1 MTSKKNAATRSVHRY
16 TARGEDLKILGY
28 VEAASEAEAKKMA
41 QKRYGAKSAEL
52 HSADTNGHTET
63 ATEAATEP
71 APRGGKKRLAKSQ
84 GQNGAG
90 AIAMSQSVPAAEA
103 AAAPDSEAAA
113 KPSRRSRTNGDA
125 KDKKLSALD
134 AAARVL
140 EEAGQPLNCQGMIA
154 AMTAKGYWT
163 SPNGQTPAATLYSAL
178 LREITKKGAAS
189 RFRKT
194 DRGQFARTPNA

>member
-1 MTSKKNAATRSVHRY
+1 MASKKNAATRSVHRY

-41 QKRYGAKSAEL
+41 QKRYGAKSVEL

-63 ATEAATEP
+63 ATSAAVDQ
-71 APRGGKKRLAKSQ
+71 APRGGKKRAPKGE
-84 GQNGAG
+84 GQNSAG
-90 AIAMSQSVPAAEA
+90 AIGTSESVPPVEA
-103 AAAPDSEAAA
+103 AATPDTTGATNQGRGA
-113 KPSRRSRTNGDA
+113 KTNGAA

-178 LREITKKGAAS
+178 LKEITKKGAAS
-189 RFRKT
+189 RFQKT